1 MKSPTCCF
9 GVIASESGMP
19 GFGISAVTLGVT
31 LAVTGVVRSVAM
43 VISPSDAADIALW
56 SEEAAAIKSLE
67 SENVH
72 NVIILMLKYNSYIL

>member
-1 MKSPTCCF
+1 
-9 GVIASESGMP
+9 MP

-72 NVIILMLKYNSYIL
+72 LNVNCHHTHVELQFLHFII